1 MSLSQNILKE
11 YVEYS
16 DGELIHKK
24 NRRNVH
30 LSIGSKL
37 GYIHNGYKVVR
48 FFGKKYGIHQ
58 LVYLYHYGFIP
69 EGIDHSDGNTL
80 NNKIENLRSANKS
93 QNAANQK
100 IIKETKSG
108 LKGVRIKKDGRICAV
123 IGFQAK
129 RYFLGDFKSS
139 EEAHKAYLKKAS
151 ELFGEYARQP
161 ID

>member
-1 MSLSQNILKE
+1 MNLTQNILKE
-11 YVEYS
+11 YTEYF

-24 NRRNVH
+24 DRRNVH
-30 LSIGSKL
+30 LPLGSKL

-48 FFGKKYGIHQ
+48 FFGKKYGLHQ
-58 LVYLYHYGFIP
+58 LIYLYHYGFIP
-69 EGIDHSDGNTL
+69 AGIDHFDGDTL
-80 NNKIENLRSANKS
+80 NNRIKNLRPANKS

-100 IIKETKSG
+100 IIKESRSG
-108 LKGVRIKKDGRICAV
+108 LKGVRVKKDGRICAV
-123 IGFQAK
+123 IGFRGA
-129 RYFLGDFKSS
+129 RYFLGDFKST